1 MAVKSGVSLNWGGLD
16 KSLLNAARNLADRQ
30 VLLEGVGEMLV
41 SSTKQRFE
49 NEAGPDGTAWKP
61 SQRAQAEG
69 GTTLTKSAIL
79 KRSIDY
85 KTTSDAVMVGA
96 GSNLKYA
103 RIHQLGG
110 KAGRGVMLPARPYLG
125 LSDEDRADAQELVAD
140 FIKDAL
146 TGGGQ

>member
-1 MAVKSGVSLNWGGLD
+1 MSRSGVSLNWGGLG
-16 KSLLNAARNLADRQ
+16 KTLFNAVRNLADRQ

-41 SSTKQRFE
+41 TSTKQRFE
-49 NEAGPDGTAWKP
+49 DEAGPDGTAWKQ

-69 GTTLTKSAIL
+69 GKTLTKSAVL

-85 KTTSDAVMVGA
+85 KATSDAVMVGA

-110 KAGRGVMLPARPYLG
+110 KAGRGVTLPARPYLG
-125 LSDEDRADAQELVAD
+125 LSDEDRADVQELVAD
-140 FIKDAL
+140 FIADAL
-146 TGGGQ
+146 TGGGR